1 LKFHIYNHDL
11 FLIVGD
17 LEKLKQS
24 KVYTFAQLRICFPDG
39 HSLSCRFHPT
49 ESIESVKYVV
59 RGALLSHS
67 LSEFDLYVAPP
78 RKVLQDS
85 STILSE
91 GLVPAARV
99 HVSWKGSSGPSAGS
113 SFIRPELFA
122 GHNTVN
128 VPAFPEGRLLVD
140 TARNDPTSSESS
152 SKRTLDENALLQR
165 MMGGKGAGLSNNS
178 SNKKE
183 SDKNETKMQPK
194 WFKR

>member
-1 LKFHIYNHDL
+1 MKFHIYNHDL

-85 STILSE
+85 STILNE

-99 HVSWKGSSGPSAGS
+99 HVSWKGSSGPIAGS
-113 SFIRPELFA
+113 SFIRPELFFTN
-122 GHNTVN
+122 HDEVN
-128 VPAFPEGRLLVD
+128 IPAFQRLMVD
-140 TARNDPTSSESS
+140 TARNNLKSAE
-152 SKRTLDENALLQR
+152 
-165 MMGGKGAGLSNNS
+165 GS
-178 SNKKE
+178 SNQ
-183 SDKNETKMQPK
+183 T
-194 WFKR
+194 